1 LHPAR
6 LSALSAAPVTTLRN
20 EASCLERWAATLPP
34 TDEGLKLEAAALF
47 AWNYLRCAAALIP
60 ATDEHEFEY
69 HRQLRKQFEMTDDDR
84 SFELE
89 CLCRELDGNV
99 EGFR

>member
-1 LHPAR
+1 MTVQIPCPI
-6 LSALSAAPVTTLRN
+6 SVTMLRN
-20 EASCLERWAATLPP
+20 EASRLQRWAATLPP
-34 TDEGLKLEAAALF
+34 TDKGGKLEAAALL

-60 ATDEHEFEY
+60 ATNEQEFEY
-69 HRQLRKQFEMTDDDR
+69 HRQLREQFEMTDDDL

-99 EGFR
+99 VGFRR